1 LVIRQASSF
10 QEEQQM
16 KDHQYSQVSN
26 GSASKR
32 RANGALTRRELMGA
46 LGASAVGAGLLGTS
60 SRPLE
65 AQTALCPAGG
75 PIIDTHIHIWKLPRS
90 SPPVSDFGT
99 YPGTPADGFCCTVN
113 ASNPSGAVPWLQQD
127 ALMPNYQANWGGR
140 RVNQVVVIES
150 SVGVTPANIIQSNL
164 WMLDVAANDT
174 NGPDGGSKILS
185 VVGALDTTQP
195 PLTFGLQLAQLSSNP
210 LFVGIRLG
218 DLGSIFTPN
227 ADRTFANLQPSV
239 LQNIRTL
246 AGLGLQIDANGIPG
260 AVLAQIG
267 QATGI
272 SIVMDHFASEGNT
285 FTPSDAWK
293 ADMKAAAAYSGLHIK
308 VSDVETLSEAGV
320 GGYTF
325 GPSQFQPIADATQ
338 YYPVMEF
345 LWNLFGYRRLLWGS
359 NWPVCR
365 YGGVLTDPVDFEI
378 NIWESFLSQQLQGR
392 DEVMYK
398 NALRVYGPG
407 SSSRV

>member
-1 LVIRQASSF
+1 MKNRQNS
-10 QEEQQM
+10 
-16 KDHQYSQVSN
+16 HV
-26 GSASKR
+26 R
-32 RANGALTRRELMGA
+32 NGALTRRDWLGA
-46 LGASAVGAGLLGTS
+46 FGASALGAGLLGAG
-60 SRPLE
+60 SRPLD
-65 AQTALCPAGG
+65 AQTCPLPAGG

-90 SPPVSDFGT
+90 SAPMSDFGT
-99 YPGTPADGFCCTVN
+99 YPGTPADGFCCTIN

-127 ALMPNYQANWGGR
+127 ALIPDYQANWGGR
-140 RVNQVVVIES
+140 RVNQIVVIES
-150 SVGVTPANIIQSNL
+150 SVGVTPANIMQSNL
-164 WMLDVAANDT
+164 WMLDVAAKDT

-185 VVGALDTTQP
+185 VVGALDTTESTTTFQQQ
-195 PLTFGLQLAQLSSNP
+195 LTQLAKNP

-218 DLGSIFTPN
+218 DLGSIFMPGMPS
-227 ADRTFANLQPSV
+227 TFANLQPNV
-239 LQNIRTL
+239 VPNLKVMAT
-246 AGLGLQIDANGIPG
+246 LGLQIDANGVPG

-285 FTPSDAWK
+285 FTPSDAWY
-293 ADMKAAAAYSGLHIK
+293 ADMQAAAAYPGLHIK

-325 GPSQFQPIADATQ
+325 GPSQFQPIADPTQ
-338 YYPVMEF
+338 YYPVMDF
-345 LWNLFGYRRLLWGS
+345 LWSLFGYKRLLWGS

-378 NIWESFLSQQLQGR
+378 NIWESFLAQQLQGR

-407 SSSRV
+407 SASRV

>member
-1 LVIRQASSF
+1 
-10 QEEQQM
+10 M
-16 KDHQYSQVSN
+16 KNRRASQVSN
-26 GSASKR
+26 GSATTR
-32 RANGALTRRELMGA
+32 GANGALTRRELMAG
-46 LGASAVGAGLLGTS
+46 LGASALGAGLLGTGS
-60 SRPLE
+60 KPLQ

-75 PIIDTHIHIWKLPRS
+75 PIVDTHIHIWKLPRS

-127 ALMPNYQANWGGR
+127 ALMPDYQANWGGR

-150 SVGVTPANIIQSNL
+150 SVGVTPANIMQSNL
-164 WMLDVAANDT
+164 WMLQVAANDT

-185 VVGALDTTQP
+185 VVGALDTTESTA
-195 PLTFGLQLAQLSSNP
+195 TFQQQLNQLAKNP

-218 DLGSIFTPN
+218 DLGSIFN
-227 ADRTFANLQPSV
+227 AGDRTFANLQPNV
-239 LQNIRTL
+239 VPNLKMM
-246 AGLGLQIDANGIPG
+246 AGLGLQIDANGVPG

-285 FTPSDAWK
+285 FTPSDAWY
-293 ADMKAAAAYSGLHIK
+293 ADMQAAAAYPGMHIK
-308 VSDVETLSEAGV
+308 VSDVETLSEAAI
-320 GGYTF
+320 GGYSF
-325 GPSQFQPIADATQ
+325 GPSQFQPIADPTQ
-338 YYPVMEF
+338 YYPVMNF
-345 LWNLFGYRRLLWGS
+345 LWSLFGYRRLLWGS
-359 NWPVCR
+359 NWPVAR
-365 YGGVLTDPVDFEI
+365 YGGILTDPVDFEI
-378 NIWESFLSQQLQGR
+378 NIWESFLAQQLQGR

-407 SSSRV
+407 STSRV

>member
-1 LVIRQASSF
+1 
-10 QEEQQM
+10 M
-16 KDHQYSQVSN
+16 KDRQYSQVSN

>member
-1 LVIRQASSF
+1 M
-10 QEEQQM
+10 M
-16 KDHQYSQVSN
+16 KKSN
-26 GSASKR
+26 
-32 RANGALTRRELMGA
+32 LTRRELMSG
-46 LGASAVGAGLLGTS
+46 LGAAALGAGLLGS
-60 SRPLE
+60 SKPLT
-65 AQTALCPAGG
+65 AQPAGRHAGG

-99 YPGTPADGFCCTVN
+99 YPGTPTDGFCCTIN
-113 ASNPSGAVPWLQQD
+113 ANNPSGAVPWLQQD
-127 ALMPNYQANWGGR
+127 ALIPNYHANWGGR
-140 RVNQVVVIES
+140 RVSQVVVIES
-150 SVGVTPANIIQSNL
+150 SVGVTPANIMQSNN
-164 WMLDVAANDT
+164 WMLQVAENDT
-174 NGPDGGSKILS
+174 SGPDGGSKILS
-185 VVGALDTTQP
+185 VVGALDTTEDP
-195 PLTFGLQLAQLSSNP
+195 GTFQQQLSQLAANR

-218 DLGSIFTPN
+218 DLGSIFN
-227 ADRTFANLQPSV
+227 AGAPTTIANLQPNV
-239 LQNIRTL
+239 LPNL
-246 AGLGLQIDANGIPG
+246 KLMAKMGLQIDANGVPG
-260 AVLAQIG
+260 AALADIG

-293 ADMKAAAAYSGLHIK
+293 ADMRAAASYPGLHIK

-325 GPSQFQPIADATQ
+325 GPSQFQPIADASQ

-345 LWNLFGYRRLLWGS
+345 LWNQFSYRRLLWGS
-359 NWPVCR
+359 NWPVSR

-378 NIWESFLSQQLQGR
+378 DIWESFLDQQLAGR

-407 SSSRV
+407 STSRI

>member
-1 LVIRQASSF
+1 
-10 QEEQQM
+10 
-16 KDHQYSQVSN
+16 
-26 GSASKR
+26 
-32 RANGALTRRELMGA
+32 
-46 LGASAVGAGLLGTS
+46 
-60 SRPLE
+60 
-65 AQTALCPAGG
+65 
-75 PIIDTHIHIWKLPRS
+75 
-90 SPPVSDFGT
+90 
-99 YPGTPADGFCCTVN
+99 
-113 ASNPSGAVPWLQQD
+113 
-127 ALMPNYQANWGGR
+127 
-140 RVNQVVVIES
+140 
-150 SVGVTPANIIQSNL
+150 
-164 WMLDVAANDT
+164 MLDVAANDT

-185 VVGALDTTQP
+185 VVGALDTTES
-195 PLTFGLQLAQLSSNP
+195 PLTFELQLAQLTTNP

-218 DLGSIFTPN
+218 DLGSIFT
-227 ADRTFANLQPSV
+227 AGSDRTFANLQPSV
-239 LQNIRTL
+239 LQNIKTL

-293 ADMKAAAAYSGLHIK
+293 ADMKAAATYPGLHIK
-308 VSDVETLSEAGV
+308 VSDVETLSEAAV

-325 GPSQFQPIADATQ
+325 GPSQFQPVADPTR

-345 LWNLFGYRRLLWGS
+345 LWNLFGYKRLLWGS

-378 NIWESFLSQQLQGR
+378 NIWESFLAQQLQGR

-407 SSSRV
+407 SASRV